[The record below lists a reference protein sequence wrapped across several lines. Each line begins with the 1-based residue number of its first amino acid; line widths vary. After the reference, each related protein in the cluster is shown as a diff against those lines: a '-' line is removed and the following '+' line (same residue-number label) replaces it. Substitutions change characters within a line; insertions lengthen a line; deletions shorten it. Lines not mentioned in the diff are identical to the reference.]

1 MCSTA
6 IALPER
12 VTNRDRRGSTFM
24 VLLAVVFSAFFG
36 TAFFEAAIFGST
48 FFGIGGA
55 IAAPAYP
62 ELAGRV
68 TDTAGLLKP
77 EDKAAIEAELQSL
90 EATSTDQVAVVTV
103 KSLDG
108 YAIEDYGIGLARK
121 WAIGQ
126 KDKDNG
132 IVLIV
137 APNERK
143 VRIEVGR
150 RLEPMMTDTMSE
162 LIIQNAILSKFRRG
176 DFSGGIRDG
185 VRDIKAVLLGDAEE
199 VKQRAKVGRT
209 PDDNSALVHLLIFAL
224 IVGFIFWKMRQAAI
238 AQQQWEASLTPQ
250 QRQQL
255 ERQRARD
262 RRRVVVIP
270 GGSGDWGGG
279 WSGGSGGGGG
289 GWSGGGGSFG
299 GGGASGDW

>member
-1 MCSTA
+1 MCGTA

-12 VTNRDRRGSTFM
+12 VTVRDRRSSNF
-24 VLLAVVFSAFFG
+24 VLLLAAVFVAFMGATFLESA
-36 TAFFEAAIFGST
+36 
-48 FFGIGGA
+48 GA
-55 IAAPAYP
+55 IAAPVYP

-68 TDTAGLLKP
+68 TDTAGLLNP
-77 EDKAAIEAELQSL
+77 EDKAAIEADLQSL

-209 PDDNSALVHLLIFAL
+209 PDDNSALIHLLIFAL

-262 RRRVVVIP
+262 RRVVIIP

-279 WSGGSGGGGG
+279 WSGGGGGGGG

>member
-1 MCSTA
+1 MCGTA
-6 IALPER
+6 IALPDLIMG
-12 VTNRDRRGSTFM
+12 RDRRNSKF
-24 VLLAVVFSAFFG
+24 VLLLAAVAAVFLVFA
-36 TAFFEAAIFGST
+36 T
-48 FFGIGGA
+48 GA
-55 IAAPAYP
+55 KAAPAYP

-68 TDTAGLLKP
+68 TDNAGLLNA
-77 EDKAAIEAELQSL
+77 EDKAAIEADLQSL

-132 IVLIV
+132 IVLII

-209 PDDNSALVHLLIFAL
+209 PDDNSALVHMLIFAL

-238 AQQQWEASLTPQ
+238 AQQQWEQSLTPQ

-255 ERQRARD
+255 ERQRARN
-262 RRRVVVIP
+262 RNIVIIP
-270 GGSGDWGGG
+270 GGSGNWGGGG
-279 WSGGSGGGGG
+279 WSGGGGGGG

>member
-1 MCSTA
+1 MGDAAVTSSHFATGLNRRSST
-6 IALPER
+6 
-12 VTNRDRRGSTFM
+12 
-24 VLLAVVFSAFFG
+24 LLALLP
-36 TAFFEAAIFGST
+36 AIFAALALAT
-48 FFGIGGA
+48 FA
-55 IAAPAYP
+55 ISAPNYP

-68 TDTAGLLKP
+68 TDNANLLKP
-77 EDKAAIEAELQSL
+77 DDRAAIEADLKSL
-90 EATSTDQVAVVTV
+90 EATSTDQIAVVTV
-103 KSLDG
+103 NSLDG

-150 RLEPMMTDTMSE
+150 RLEPMMTDTMSK
-162 LIIQNAILSKFRRG
+162 LIIENAILAKFRRG

-199 VKQRAKVGRT
+199 VKRRAIIKRSPQDDIT
-209 PDDNSALVHLLIFAL
+209 PLIHMLIFAL
-224 IVGFIFWKMRQAAI
+224 IIGFIFWKMRQAAI
-238 AQQQWEASLTPQ
+238 AQQQWEQSLTPQ

-255 ERQRARD
+255 DQQRTRN
-262 RRRVVVIP
+262 RRRGGVVIIP

-279 WSGGSGGGGG
+279 WSGGGGGG

-299 GGGASGDW
+299 GGGASGNW